1 MIDAQ
6 TILVGVIGWPI
17 AHSLSPAMHNAAFDA
32 LGLNWRYLAFAVRP
46 GEVRAAIAGLAA
58 LGCRGT
64 NVTVPHKE
72 AVLRAMDVVP
82 PRVRAFGAV
91 NTVIIDRDGRGIAT
105 LRGENTDV
113 GGLIQALRE
122 GGFEPA
128 GKRIL
133 VAGAGG
139 GARGVVY
146 ALCEAGADEVVVLN
160 RTPARASALV
170 ADLASSA
177 GGTALRAGALAPD
190 VLEEHA
196 QNADLLVN
204 TTTVGMWPNAG
215 ASIWPDDRAMPAN
228 LAVCDLV
235 YRPLETRLLQ
245 QGRSAGAKAIDGLGM
260 LIAQGALS
268 FKMWT
273 GQWPPV
279 GVMRAACEAALKKE
293 RDR

>member
-6 TILVGVIGWPI
+6 TTLVGVIGWPI

-32 LGLNWRYLAFAVRP
+32 LGLNWRYLAFPVRP
-46 GEVRAAIAGLAA
+46 GEVPVAITGLAA

-72 AVLRAMDVVP
+72 AALRAMDVAP

-91 NTVIIDRDGRGIAT
+91 NTVIIDRDEEGAPA

-113 GGLIQALRE
+113 GGFIHALRE
-122 GGFEPA
+122 DGFEPA

-133 VAGAGG
+133 VVGAGG

-146 ALCEAGADEVVVLN
+146 ALCETGADEVVVLN
-160 RTPARASALV
+160 RTPARAAALV
-170 ADLASSA
+170 ADLAPSA
-177 GGTALRAGALAPD
+177 GSTALRAGMLAPD
-190 VLEEHA
+190 ALEEHA
-196 QNADLLVN
+196 RQADLLVN
-204 TTTVGMWPNAG
+204 TTTVGMWPHVE
-215 ASIWPDDRAMPAN
+215 ASIWPADRALPAD

-235 YRPLETRLLQ
+235 YRPLETRLLYQ
-245 QGRSAGAKAIDGLGM
+245 ARAAGAKAIDGLGM

-268 FKMWT
+268 FEMWT

-279 GVMRAACEAALKKE
+279 DVMRAACEAILKE
-293 RDR
+293 EMSG